1 MRIDSHHHLWNLK
14 EVFYPWLMEKG
25 EKRFFGDPTPIQ
37 QNYLLNDYLKS
48 ARESSIQSSVHIQV
62 GAYDGYQ
69 EALWVQ
75 AIADTNPNWPLVQV
89 AFCDLASEDVE
100 FQLTRLQQLSTVVGI
115 RQIVGRSHEEDR
127 QSGTNALIANPKFKD
142 GMALVEKMGFSFDLQ
157 ITPHLFGIVSEFF
170 AAFPKLKIALCHA
183 GSPLSYEGPDFEK
196 WRQGINLFA
205 SLPVAHCK
213 ISGLPMFFHQP
224 QTQAYAPI
232 IETCLSAF
240 DVERCMFGSNFPV
253 DSLYTTYTEL
263 VNCYEQCVPSEFHD
277 VVFGQTARNFYFLN
291 R

>member
-100 FQLTRLQQLSTVVGI
+100 FQLTRL
-115 RQIVGRSHEEDR
+115 H
-127 QSGTNALIANPKFKD
+127 N
-142 GMALVEKMGFSFDLQ
+142 
-157 ITPHLFGIVSEFF
+157 
-170 AAFPKLKIALCHA
+170 
-183 GSPLSYEGPDFEK
+183 
-196 WRQGINLFA
+196 
-205 SLPVAHCK
+205 
-213 ISGLPMFFHQP
+213 
-224 QTQAYAPI
+224 
-232 IETCLSAF
+232 
-240 DVERCMFGSNFPV
+240 
-253 DSLYTTYTEL
+253 
-263 VNCYEQCVPSEFHD
+263 
-277 VVFGQTARNFYFLN
+277 
-291 R
+291 